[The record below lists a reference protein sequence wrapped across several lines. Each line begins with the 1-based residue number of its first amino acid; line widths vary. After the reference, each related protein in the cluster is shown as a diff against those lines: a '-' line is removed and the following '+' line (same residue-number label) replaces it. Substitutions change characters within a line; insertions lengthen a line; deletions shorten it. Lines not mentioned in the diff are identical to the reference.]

1 MQSNRNSA
9 FSDGS
14 EFAPPDREDAKAQAR
29 VLSLV
34 LSEWPKQLSKTEI
47 ARELLTEKPEFEE
60 RDGLARAT
68 TDLANAGLLRECE
81 VLILPTRAALHFN
94 DLELS

>member
-1 MQSNRNSA
+1 MQENRNSA
-9 FSDGS
+9 FSDGN
-14 EFAPPDREDAKAQAR
+14 EFAPPDREDAKSQQR

-34 LSEWPKQLSKTEI
+34 LAEWPKQLSKTEI
-47 ARELLTEKPEFEE
+47 ARELLSDKPTFEE
-60 RDGLARAT
+60 HDALERAI

-81 VLILPTRAALHFN
+81 VLLLPTRAALHFN